1 MEKPRFKKTMTA
13 AQAQG
18 LDGES
23 DGAPAAS
30 GLSTKP
36 VFRRITA
43 EDATSTQT
51 TGRRT
56 NRETGEADARSQ
68 RLSSAQKQKELD
80 NATTAL
86 SEAKTRRDTAE
97 KNYTMFG
104 QPYYQEY
111 QDAKA
116 AVKDAQKAY
125 EDAGG
130 EPSLGSRLKNILTG
144 GTKQSVAG
152 NTDAMG
158 VAYQAGQEQRN
169 QQNQDN
175 IELSRKAW
183 EQQQR
188 TLDDMLAE
196 GGWSEKEIESQRA
209 AVEWTRKI
217 YESYAGAEGIQQQ
230 AGEASRDTAVQIAQ
244 SGEKDL
250 DKAKQGLGTLGQM
263 AVDAGA
269 STVQMGLDIGANA
282 VLGANPNAMLPFAAR
297 AFGGGTM
304 TARANGADLGQQ
316 VRYGGAMA
324 AKEVLTEKMFSAALP
339 FAKAYGGGSLD
350 GVVESAISKAVD
362 RFAGTE
368 AGKKVLGGI
377 LSYGA
382 GAIGEGL
389 EELIGDWME
398 WQMPRIYGGDPATAE
413 ETLQDSLYDFLV
425 GTMAGGIGVDQLF
438 TYDVSGKMRSGSGVE
453 LTGADR
459 EVFGTQGQKVLD
471 TVMRSAQADGTGTAE
486 GYAAFSRAYTQGVQ
500 GKELSETGL
509 SRQAAELAYYA
520 GKEDGETQ
528 RETGKFANANNTESG
543 LVLDDYVRE
552 NLDLGQVQ
560 TLNDTAKALGVRV
573 QFTDSMENGAQG
585 KYEKGTVLIAK
596 DAPDPLKQVYGH
608 EITHRMQELAPT
620 EYAALREAVQ
630 AELGDT
636 LENEVQK
643 RIRLYARHS
652 VKLSYEEAL
661 DEVTAD
667 YAGELIRDGQALED
681 FIQRHR
687 ENRTLLE
694 KLRDAIRGLISK
706 LTGKEQQ
713 QVRTAE
719 ERLSAALDAA
729 AKQAEKNTARVDGA
743 QRFSIKRTSQMT
755 LSEQLKM
762 FYDGKMAS
770 SDAFYFGETPD
781 TLAAAGLDPLP
792 LAFTVADFRK
802 SAKEKHNVPRR
813 VWENLHESLENA
825 LFAFRLG
832 DRVGIMTDDIDGDGK
847 PLLVGI
853 ERNAVMDRK
862 PVNAIRSVYGLDN
875 PGPWLQNQFK
885 SGKEY
890 IPLNKQRADAFFQTY
905 GAYSASVGDGIRS
918 MDGTVTQKEPESNG
932 KFSVSSRDMV
942 PEEIKKI
949 QSIGRKSVNELTSDE
964 LKKVEPFARRYW
976 AGMKEKSPFFR
987 AWFGDWRANDHTP
1000 VQVVKADRSAQ
1011 YKAGKSVNE
1020 DTGWIISWGD
1030 RLKGETRNHG
1040 TDEEFSLIG
1049 DIGKIVRNSV
1059 LLDTFTSEVSSKNK
1073 MPGTALM
1080 HSFYA
1085 IVDDGSGTGVY
1096 KLFVEEAISV
1106 KSGEPFTRAYELK
1119 SIKKSNISPWGVLS
1133 AGREGLT
1140 HGEDVTKINV
1150 AELFQFV
1157 KENDSAFHPVE
1168 ASKIV
1173 DEDGKPLVVY
1183 HGTDADFTVFDSTKT
1198 RSRMDIQGSFFS
1210 PWEDDAMGYGGKVGS
1225 YYLNIKN
1232 PADGRTAY
1240 RALRRFQGQND
1251 AGKQARE
1258 YLIRQGYDGV
1268 DNNGEEYIAFYPEQI
1283 KSATENTGAF
1293 DRSDPDIRYS
1303 IHTGSDM
1310 VDAARL
1316 RQENELLRE
1325 RVEYWEGQTR
1335 RSKGA
1340 TTDKK
1345 AVQQAARGLI
1355 QDIGA
1360 ELDVGEVSAPL
1371 QELYDYL
1378 AGNGG
1383 GEGII
1388 YEDAYAKAKEIA
1400 GRLVDSAVMRDDSL
1414 YQQYGDLREYLKD
1427 TKIVV
1432 PEEVTRDI
1440 PDFEQYRKK
1449 QFGRMTISTRGKP
1462 NLDQVFSELSTMY
1475 PEFFDQDET
1484 VPASDQLERIVEVA
1498 GEIYAIYEENPY
1510 RGQRDSAVTGV
1521 ANEIMERFFDLPQTR
1536 ATFADRADARLRG
1549 QRATDR
1555 KRLDAL
1561 RAEKNQ
1567 KMEQLRQENRKK
1579 LQDRVEKERK
1589 AREKEVTA
1597 LRSRYADNTEKGRE
1611 RRKAAELRRKILRHA
1626 SKLDQRLQ
1634 RPTDKQNIPE
1644 HMRSAVAGVLNCIN
1658 RESAFEWMENGDG
1671 TTRRVQSGTEPGA
1684 QTTKKTEAFRA
1695 LRDSYRKIME
1705 NEDCDLVID
1714 PDLFGDGV
1722 DKGLFEQLV
1731 DLGDTP
1737 INSMDS
1743 VQLDV
1748 IWKVLRSVEHSITMA
1763 GKTLSRAKYE
1773 RTSQWA
1779 EALQRDSSSR
1789 RRKRAILAK
1798 HRTLDMMDPYTFF
1811 SSYGESGMAVYRM
1824 LRDAQDSQAVKTGK
1838 LAEQVQRI
1846 VDTDTVQQL
1855 QKQRHSFT
1863 TERGEKLTL
1872 TTGQIMNLYNLS
1884 RREQAQEH
1892 LMEGGIMQPAIARN
1906 GLEPEIRRGNILVK
1920 LSAGDLETILGTLTT
1935 EQTQIAESLQKLTT
1949 STLAD
1954 WGNEASM
1961 TAYGYRK
1968 FTERDYWP
1976 IKSAEEEVHS
1986 NTEKSPG
1993 NVRSIRNIGLAKN
2006 IKPHANNGVDCGDI
2020 FDVFA
2025 SHAADMID
2033 YSTWLCPMEDANRL
2047 FNFRYRDDTG
2057 ETTGMAVKGLLDYV
2071 GGEKSQNYWQTLM
2084 DNIQNG
2090 IMETGTETDKTVA
2103 RLVGNTK
2110 GAAVGGNLRVV
2121 IQQPTAFFRAAA
2133 VLNPVNL
2140 MKGAAG
2146 GVTRGSGWE
2155 KALKWAPIARIK
2167 DVGGFDQGSARS
2179 VAQQLYGVRTGMEKL
2194 SDTMTWAA
2202 RKTDA
2207 VTWGKLWN
2215 ACEYETQEQ
2224 HPELQAG
2231 SDSFYRK
2238 TAEIFTDLI
2247 DQTQVVDGVLQRA
2260 QNMRSGNEMAKQ
2272 ATSFMGEPLK
2282 SLNMMIR
2289 SWDQLAYEQ
2298 DPAKR
2303 SKAIKRL
2310 GRTVTALVVTDV
2322 VNAAAQSLV
2331 DGIRDDDEDRKFWE
2345 RFLTAFT
2352 GVEGDEE
2359 TAMERVVNIVLN
2371 GNAAGNLNPLGRIPY
2386 VKDFLSVLQG
2396 YRVERMDASAL
2407 GDVIDAATLLVQS
2420 LSGTGKYTAAYSVK
2434 KLLTTASKVFGVS
2447 IANLGRDAWGILR
2460 SIAVE
2465 TDNTR
2470 VQYEM
2475 EKAIYSIGVDK
2486 NLSRFYDIMFRARE
2500 TGDQETY
2507 DRIQGDLIQ
2516 SGVTDAEQIEK
2527 AMRDRLK
2534 KSDAFIAA
2542 KDSTAGDLM
2551 ETLENSRAWGEMEQ
2565 DTREKALELL
2575 ETYAAQTTMQDQE
2588 DGYDIPDLYGW
2599 VEDAQ
2604 GGTAV
2609 GLTPVEYIL
2618 YKAAL
2623 EAVSTGG
2630 GTLGQS
2636 AFIDALDGMDWL
2648 TDRERDYLFS
2658 QKYESQKNNPYK

>member
-43 EDATSTQT
+43 ADATSTQT
-51 TGRRT
+51 SGRRT
-56 NRETGEADARSQ
+56 SRETGEADARSQ
-68 RLSSAQKQKELD
+68 RLSSDQKRKELD
-80 NATTAL
+80 NAATAL

-175 IELSRKAW
+175 IELARKAW

-188 TLDDMLAE
+188 TLDDMLSE

-209 AVEWTRKI
+209 AVDWTRTV
-217 YESYAGAEGIQQQ
+217 YESYAGLDALQQQ
-230 AGEASRDTAVQIAQ
+230 AGEAARDTAVQIAQ

-250 DKAKQGLGTLGQM
+250 DKAKQGLGTLGQIS
-263 AVDAGA
+263 VDAGA
-269 STVQMGLDIGANA
+269 SAVQMGLDMGVNA
-282 VLGANPNAMLPFAAR
+282 LLGTNPGAMLPFASR

-304 TARANGADLGQQ
+304 TARANGADLEQQ

-398 WQMPRIYGGDPATAE
+398 WQMPRIYGGDVATAE
-413 ETLQDSLYDFLV
+413 ETLQNSLYDFLV
-425 GTMAGGIGVDQLF
+425 GAMAGGIGVDQLF
-438 TYDVSGKMRSGSGVE
+438 TYDVSGQNRSGSGVE
-453 LTGADR
+453 LTEADR

-471 TVMRSAQADGTGTAE
+471 TVMRSAAAEGSGTAE

-528 RETGKFANANNTESG
+528 RKTEKFAQANSREAG
-543 LVLDDYVRE
+543 LVLDNYVRE
-552 NLDLGQVQ
+552 NLDLSEVQ
-560 TLNDTAKALGVRV
+560 TLNETAKALGVRV

-620 EYAALREAVQ
+620 EYAALRSAVQ
-630 AELGDT
+630 AELGGE
-636 LENEVQK
+636 LEYQVQS
-643 RIRLYARHS
+643 RIQLYGRHD
-652 VKLSYEEAL
+652 VMLSYEEAL

-667 YAGELIRDGQALED
+667 YAGELIRDGQVLED
-681 FIQRHR
+681 FIQRNR

-694 KLRDAIRGLISK
+694 KLRDAIRNLISK
-706 LTGKEQQ
+706 LTGKDQQ
-713 QVRTAE
+713 QARTAE

-729 AKQAEKNTARVDGA
+729 AKQAEKKTAREGGGKYSITSPDHVGVVALLHENIHNLKEMDPLSKVDGTEVQKA
-743 QRFSIKRTSQMT
+743 GRTTERVLQYLDSIG
-755 LSEQLKM
+755 
-762 FYDGKMAS
+762 GKVVRPG
-770 SDAFYFGETPD
+770 FGEVIFSRGKIKSSFVGHGIGDAKIDLIAGVPSVIESGKQISFEKNWKNRSYDSYTFAGPVEYKGEIVY
-781 TLAAAGLDPLP
+781 LAVIVTKDG
-792 LAFTVADFRK
+792 R
-802 SAKEKHNVPRR
+802 NGNRYY
-813 VWENLHESLENA
+813 LHEAVDQDGNIIYGNEKKTGAAS
-825 LFAFRLG
+825 
-832 DRVGIMTDDIDGDGK
+832 DRPAQKVRDTIAVSDLDSNIISDPGGK
-847 PLLVGI
+847 
-853 ERNAVMDRK
+853 
-862 PVNAIRSVYGLDN
+862 
-875 PGPWLQNQFK
+875 
-885 SGKEY
+885 
-890 IPLNKQRADAFFQTY
+890 
-905 GAYSASVGDGIRS
+905 
-918 MDGTVTQKEPESNG
+918 SNG
-932 KFSVSSRDMV
+932 KFSIRDS
-942 PEEIKKI
+942 E
-949 QSIGRKSVNELTSDE
+949 GRELTAGQQAFFKDS
-964 LKKVEPFARRYW
+964 KVR
-976 AGMKEKSPFFR
+976 
-987 AWFGDWRANDHTP
+987 
-1000 VQVVKADRSAQ
+1000 
-1011 YKAGKSVNE
+1011 
-1020 DTGWIISWGD
+1020 
-1030 RLKGETRNHG
+1030 
-1040 TDEEFSLIG
+1040 
-1049 DIGKIVRNSV
+1049 
-1059 LLDTFTSEVSSKNK
+1059 
-1073 MPGTALM
+1073 
-1080 HSFYA
+1080 
-1085 IVDDGSGTGVY
+1085 
-1096 KLFVEEAISV
+1096 
-1106 KSGEPFTRAYELK
+1106 
-1119 SIKKSNISPWGVLS
+1119 
-1133 AGREGLT
+1133 
-1140 HGEDVTKINV
+1140 
-1150 AELFQFV
+1150 
-1157 KENDSAFHPVE
+1157 
-1168 ASKIV
+1168 
-1173 DEDGKPLVVY
+1173 DEDGNLILLY
-1183 HGTDADFTVFDSTKT
+1183 RGHRRGSTKYPT
-1198 RSRMDIQGSFFS
+1198 DYRGAIWSTTDRSYAEGYGNVDEVYARISDPYETTVKVGRDSSGYDIDDTIFTAKRNGNDGVIISFVYEINDDPYDYANWMAENAPDEPASDIIAFARTLPGETIGAFMKRAKSGPLEKHVVAFS
-1210 PWEDDAMGYGGKVGS
+1210 PS
-1225 YYLNIKN
+1225 Q
-1232 PADGRTAY
+1232 
-1240 RALRRFQGQND
+1240 F
-1251 AGKQARE
+1251 
-1258 YLIRQGYDGV
+1258 
-1268 DNNGEEYIAFYPEQI
+1268 
-1283 KSATENTGAF
+1283 KSASNENPT
-1293 DRSDPDIRYS
+1293 SDPDIRYS

-1310 VDAARL
+1310 VDTARL

-1325 RVEYWEGQTR
+1325 RVEYWKGQTR

-1345 AVQQAARGLI
+1345 AVQQAARDLI

-1360 ELDVGEVSAPL
+1360 ELDVGEVAAPL
-1371 QELYDYL
+1371 QSLYDYL

-1388 YEDAYAKAKEIA
+1388 YEDAYAKAKDIA

-1510 RGQRDSAVTGV
+1510 RGQMDSAVTGV

-1824 LRDAQDSQAVKTGK
+1824 LRDAQDSQALKTGK
-1838 LAEQVQRI
+1838 LSEQVQRI

-1863 TERGEKLTL
+1863 TERGENLTL

-1976 IKSAEEEVHS
+1976 IKSAREEVHS

-1993 NVRSIRNIGLAKN
+1993 NVRPIRNIGLAKN

-2179 VAQQLYGVRTGMEKL
+2179 VAQQLYGVRSGMEKL

-2507 DRIQGDLIQ
+2507 DMIRDELIAA
-2516 SGVTDAEQIEK
+2516 GVTNGEQIEK

-2534 KSDAFIAA
+2534 KTDAFIAA

-2604 GGTAV
+2604 GGAAV

-2630 GTLGQS
+2630 GTLKQS